1 MGITTWF
8 MEHKEIYMNRNN
20 LFASSSQTFC
30 RQLYSKNLP
39 SSISD
44 ATQTELEQLPN
55 DFLSSEIIS
64 KSSENQ
70 LWPSYCLQLHR
81 TQGEHNIFYCPL
93 RKPKL

>member
-1 MGITTWF
+1 
-8 MEHKEIYMNRNN
+8 MEHKEVYMNRNN
-20 LFASSSQTFC
+20 LFACSSQFC
-30 RQLYSKNLP
+30 RQLYSKTLP

-70 LWPSYCLQLHR
+70 LNSLTLLLSAP
-81 TQGEHNIFYCPL
+81 TQDPV
-93 RKPKL
+93 